1 MYWVLLYDYSDDYL
15 ERRDAYRPE
24 HLALARDAEARGELF
39 LAGALTDPFDRALFV
54 FRTDDPG
61 VIEAFVRDDPYVTGG
76 IVTRWE
82 IRRWSVVVG
91 PDAVRP

>member
-1 MYWVLLYDYSDDYL
+1 
-15 ERRDAYRPE
+15 
-24 HLALARDAEARGELF
+24 
-39 LAGALTDPFDRALFV
+39 
-54 FRTDDPG
+54 